1 MLKSPSSMALLNREL
16 RGTINLHQWSIL
28 NTLGSNYCCAY
39 FQCYINI
46 AHVKIQHL
54 DIYWMSCT
62 EKSDKLT
69 QRQVLAVSTGKDSL
83 LSMCQPQIVEQKHR
97 NWDLQRGVAVW
108 GHGGWLWKLHTRLDC
123 SGICTYGWTKVLV
136 YITCEQTSVFHP
148 NSFSSQWCVN
158 NFYSRGQYLG

>member
-1 MLKSPSSMALLNREL
+1 MLKSQSGMALLNREL
-16 RGTINLHQWSIL
+16 RGTINFCQWSIL

-69 QRQVLAVSTGKDSL
+69 HRQVLAVSMGKDSL
-83 LSMCQPQIVEQKHR
+83 LSMCQLQIVEQKCR
-97 NWDLQRGVAVW
+97 NWDLQQWWGGW
-108 GHGGWLWKLHTRLDC
+108 GHGGWLWKLHTHLYC
-123 SGICTYGWTKVLV
+123 SGIWTYGWTKVLV
-136 YITCEQTSVFHP
+136 YIKCEQTSVFHP
-148 NSFSSQWCVN
+148 NSFSSQWLVN
-158 NFYSRGQYLG
+158 NFHSRGQYLG